1 MSEKVVQVSVFLE
14 NRPGTLAEVTDALS
28 EGGIDL
34 RFLTVAETGE
44 FGILRLIVTDPDST
58 VSTLSKA
65 GYTSVETE
73 VVAVEIEDEP
83 GTLNRLARTTGEAGI
98 NIEYLYVFVVNP
110 HKSAVAIV
118 RSDDPERLGSILTE
132 RGFKILTP
140 PDLYSL

>member
-1 MSEKVVQVSVFLE
+1 MTDKVVQVSVFLE
-14 NRPGTLAEVTDALS
+14 NRPGTLAEITDVLR

-44 FGILRLIVTDPDST
+44 FGILRLIVADPDSA
-58 VSTLSKA
+58 VSTLSEA

-83 GTLNRLARTTGEAGI
+83 GTLNRLARATGEAGI
-98 NIEYLYVFVVNP
+98 NIEYLYVFVVKP

-118 RSDDPERLGSILTE
+118 RSDDAEKLGAILTSG
-132 RGFKILTP
+132 GFKVLTQAE
-140 PDLYSL
+140 LYSL